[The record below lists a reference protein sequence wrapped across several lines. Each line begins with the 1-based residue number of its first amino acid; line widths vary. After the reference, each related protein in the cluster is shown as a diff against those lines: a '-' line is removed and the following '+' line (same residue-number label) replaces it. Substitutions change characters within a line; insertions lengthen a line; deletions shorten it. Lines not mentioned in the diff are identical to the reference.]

1 VAQVLLRAGG
11 ADGLGQLAV
20 TATERLIRDAQELL
34 ELLLRMPVDRDR
46 RHASLAHRTRALRED
61 LLERGRAKVIPH
73 PRCPVE
79 ERLRL
84 QDPDYER
91 SLFRWNAQGKEAL
104 GLAAMALVHLP
115 LLPAFPFFT
124 ATVEL
129 SIARYY
135 YVHKRAHRDPG
146 WAREHLPW
154 HYDHHLG
161 PNQDANWGVT
171 WPWMDWIMKTREE
184 YVGTDRERSSRE
196 RRAHGLV
203 PESGAPMS
211 LTPGTV
217 TS

>member
-1 VAQVLLRAGG
+1 MLGIAIGLLYANAGEWLLHKYVLH
-11 ADGLGQLAV
+11 GLGRKKTSV
-20 TATERLIRDAQELL
+20 WSYHWHEHH
-34 ELLLRMPVDRDR
+34 
-46 RHASLAHRTRALRED
+46 RHARKLGH
-61 LLERGRAKVIPH
+61 K
-73 PRCPVE
+73 
-79 ERLRL
+79 
-84 QDPDYER
+84 DPDYER

-115 LLPAFPFFT
+115 LMPVFPFFT

-154 HYDHHLG
+154 HYDHHMG

-171 WPWMDWIMKTREE
+171 WPWMDWVMNTRDE